1 MGSGFYMPLDIAKTL
16 MATRYILFARYAI
29 KFALFTFALE
39 TGNSLIHSFLN
50 LDLHTFI
57 PLEFFFAFSAG
68 GTRQFLPL
76 SDAIVFLL

>member
-57 PLEFFFAFSAG
+57 PSEFFAFSAG
-68 GTRQFLPL
+68 GTMQFLPL
-76 SDAIVFLL
+76 SDAIVFVL